1 MFGAC
6 AGWGLMSPV
15 GKDAMLHGFDG
26 ITMVSFRVA
35 GACLLFWIA
44 SLFAPK
50 EQVPWRD
57 RLMFIGAALTGLLF
71 NQCCFTIGL
80 SITSPINASIVTTSM
95 PIFAMILAAL
105 ILREPITGK
114 KALGVLMGC
123 SGALILILSSAAHA
137 DARVGDIRGDL
148 LCLFAQFS
156 FALYLSLFN
165 PLIKRYNVFTVNKYM
180 FSWATLMLLPLSSY
194 HVYGVISQPIPLL
207 TWIEVGYVVVCGTF
221 FCYILTMIGQRTLRP
236 TVVSVYNYVQPI
248 VAVAASLIMMA
259 NAAAPLNTAASPGTA
274 AASSYDE
281 FSILAGMDNG
291 DTDIDINMDGQ
302 FDVKDCFYLMAYDY
316 RKELEPAIENNI
328 LSIADFDMSGSVDHA
343 DSDILLKY
351 LVTRKKAKGLASLI
365 ARGYEREIAT
375 EALEATLASTP
386 KNVEEESLKKD
397 FFIAKNKFLKFED
410 LYIRKQKIFAY
421 LARKGY
427 KYEDIKRV
435 IEEEYNE
442 A

>member
-180 FSWATLMLLPLSSY
+180 FSWATLILLPLSSY

-248 VAVAASLIMMA
+248 VAVAASLIMGISTMKLTHVLA
-259 NAAAPLNTAASPGTA
+259 VVLV
-274 AASSYDE
+274 
-281 FSILAGMDNG
+281 FSGVWLV
-291 DTDIDINMDGQ
+291 
-302 FDVKDCFYLMAYDY
+302 VKSKS
-316 RKELEPAIENNI
+316 RK
-328 LSIADFDMSGSVDHA
+328 D
-343 DSDILLKY
+343 
-351 LVTRKKAKGLASLI
+351 
-365 ARGYEREIAT
+365 
-375 EALEATLASTP
+375 
-386 KNVEEESLKKD
+386 
-397 FFIAKNKFLKFED
+397 
-410 LYIRKQKIFAY
+410 
-421 LARKGY
+421 
-427 KYEDIKRV
+427 
-435 IEEEYNE
+435 IEEERQEKKNV
-442 A
+442 

>member
-248 VAVAASLIMMA
+248 VAVTASLIMGISTMKLTHVLA
-259 NAAAPLNTAASPGTA
+259 VVLV
-274 AASSYDE
+274 
-281 FSILAGMDNG
+281 FSGVWLV
-291 DTDIDINMDGQ
+291 
-302 FDVKDCFYLMAYDY
+302 VKSKS
-316 RKELEPAIENNI
+316 RK
-328 LSIADFDMSGSVDHA
+328 D
-343 DSDILLKY
+343 
-351 LVTRKKAKGLASLI
+351 
-365 ARGYEREIAT
+365 
-375 EALEATLASTP
+375 
-386 KNVEEESLKKD
+386 
-397 FFIAKNKFLKFED
+397 
-410 LYIRKQKIFAY
+410 
-421 LARKGY
+421 
-427 KYEDIKRV
+427 
-435 IEEEYNE
+435 IEEERQEKKNV
-442 A
+442 